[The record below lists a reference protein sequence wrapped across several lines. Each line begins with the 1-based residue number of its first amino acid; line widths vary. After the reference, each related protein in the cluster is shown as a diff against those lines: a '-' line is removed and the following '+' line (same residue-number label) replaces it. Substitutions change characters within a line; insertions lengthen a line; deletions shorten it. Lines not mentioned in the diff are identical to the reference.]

1 MHSGRKSKPDFK
13 HNNFNT
19 FSQNYFGIISCCEL
33 SVRYLTLEFSVIISH
48 SVIGSSAQQ
57 WSACSSPGQAQWK
70 VANIGSSP
78 TSYWCEPVSQTTLY
92 VYVSGRLPWQKDLVI
107 ATFCWCTLIS
117 FPSDSWELVTEVM
130 KTHTDSHASFLRQRF
145 NDSLMD
151 VRQALAMFKGAS
163 SNTAP
168 PLHDH
173 CAQLYTTM
181 RTQLENSATS
191 LQVRLGRFK

>member
-1 MHSGRKSKPDFK
+1 M
-13 HNNFNT
+13 
-19 FSQNYFGIISCCEL
+19 
-33 SVRYLTLEFSVIISH
+33 
-48 SVIGSSAQQ
+48 
-57 WSACSSPGQAQWK
+57 
-70 VANIGSSP
+70 
-78 TSYWCEPVSQTTLY
+78 
-92 VYVSGRLPWQKDLVI
+92 
-107 ATFCWCTLIS
+107 ATFYWYTPTCFSSNSL
-117 FPSDSWELVTEVM
+117 ELVTEVM

-168 PLHDH
+168 PLNDH

-191 LQVRLGRFK
+191 LQVWLRRFKKSLWKLIHCVLHSLAILNFRTRNLLD